1 MAATSGA
8 GPSSFVTPTRHSPQP
23 HAHAPSS
30 TLSSLGT
37 GGGGSII
44 GHRRSDSSMAGAVA
58 VGGGGG
64 GMIDEEKRA
73 SLMEKAK
80 RLWINKQTEQRRLA
94 DQVS

>member
-30 TLSSLGT
+30 TL
-37 GGGGSII
+37 GGGSII